1 MDIERMKKLLE
12 SGIEAGNKVKAVREV
27 IKTYDTRKQDM
38 YDNTSEILKPS
49 IDVQKSVKK
58 TIDEKQDK
66 IIEELKK
73 NQEKIVEAI
82 EFNPNKA
89 IAWKGEKLP
98 ALDWYDKYKYEDAEG
113 EDAEGEDAEGEDED
127 GEDAEGEDEDE
138 DEGEVEEVKPST
150 SKKKPTIFNIDKGIT
165 DEYKILLDN
174 NWLPIP
180 SKILKEGSDPSDL
193 IKKVNNKIKQS
204 EKYIEEHS
212 TKKGEPYKKLKKIQF
227 TTYQRHK
234 AELPYF
240 KDYLVRLNHIKAA
253 PTYMGEGIYTQPK
266 RNAYKISQKGQYGG
280 LVIDLPK
287 LYGHLKVV
295 AHKNGQKVY
304 DKQADFDTLDLLTK
318 RFNSKKKYS
327 ELARSVFNDLNK
339 LSEIPIHRTSK
350 KYSKIGSGVVYY
362 NNPQDLLSRLE
373 LLGGSMSAGNDSSDV
388 REEFTNI
395 VHLLNKLNVI
405 DNKQMNNLLKEYL
418 I

>member
-27 IKTYDTRKQDM
+27 IKTYDARKQDM

-82 EFNPNKA
+82 EFDPKKA
-89 IAWKGEKLP
+89 ITWEGEKLP
-98 ALDWYDKYKYEDAEG
+98 ALDWDKGEDAEGEDSEG
-113 EDAEGEDAEGEDED
+113 EDAEGEDSEGED
-127 GEDAEGEDEDE
+127 
-138 DEGEVEEVKPST
+138 EEVKPST
-150 SKKKPTIFNIDKGIT
+150 SKKKTVTFDIDKGIT
-165 DEYKILLDN
+165 EEYKNLLN
-174 NWLPIP
+174 SYYLPIP
-180 SKILKEGSDPSDL
+180 SKILKEGSDPSEL
-193 IKKVNNKIKQS
+193 IKKVNNKIKQN

-212 TKKGEPYKKLKKIQF
+212 TKKGEPYKKLKKIQL
-227 TTYQRHK
+227 TTYHRHNV
-234 AELPYF
+234 ELPYF

-253 PTYMGEGIYTQPK
+253 PTYMGEDPESLGEGIYTQKK
-266 RNAYKISQKGQYGG
+266 RNAYKISKRGQYGG

-327 ELARSVFNDLNK
+327 EIARSVFNDLNR

-350 KYSKIGSGVVYY
+350 KYSKLGSGVVYY

>member
-1 MDIERMKKLLE
+1 MKKLLS
-12 SGIEAGNKVKAVREV
+12 SGIEAENQVKAVREV
-27 IKTYDTRKQDM
+27 IKTFKTQKQDM
-38 YDNTSEILKPS
+38 YDDTAEILKPS
-49 IDVQKSVKK
+49 IEVQKNVKATIDDKQNKLIEKLQENKETVDRKQDEVIQQLKDNQVDLSKSIDTLSDIMSQQGSVSGVKSWLQDMPSDFDPLDIIGEEEEEEEEEPESLLNSGETEIIKKYGFDPTLQNIPEESEVKK
-58 TIDEKQDK
+58 K
-66 IIEELKK
+66 ISGTVGKMNSK
-73 NQEKIVEAI
+73 N
-82 EFNPNKA
+82 
-89 IAWKGEKLP
+89 
-98 ALDWYDKYKYEDAEG
+98 
-113 EDAEGEDAEGEDED
+113 
-127 GEDAEGEDEDE
+127 
-138 DEGEVEEVKPST
+138 
-150 SKKKPTIFNIDKGIT
+150 
-165 DEYKILLDN
+165 
-174 NWLPIP
+174 PI
-180 SKILKEGSDPSDL
+180 
-193 IKKVNNKIKQS
+193 IKKLAKTESKTLQEYLKLVKARKIGKKQTAS
-204 EKYIEEHS
+204 
-212 TKKGEPYKKLKKIQF
+212 
-227 TTYQRHK
+227 
-234 AELPYF
+234 
-240 KDYLVRLNHIKAA
+240 
-253 PTYMGEGIYTQPK
+253 GIYTQPK

-327 ELARSVFNDLNK
+327 EIARSVFNDLNR

-350 KYSKIGSGVVYY
+350 KYSKLGSGVVHY
-362 NNPQDLLSRLE
+362 NNPKDLLSRLE